1 MWSNNDRSNSK
12 IETGSFYEAQAKQ
25 FLLDQGLIFIEQNV
39 NFKTGELDLVMKHD
53 KHLVFVEVRY
63 RSSQEYGGAVTSIT
77 ASKQSRV
84 RRAAQTYLQRHF
96 GNRPPPCRIDVI
108 AFEGADTEAI
118 WIKNAFA

>member
-1 MWSNNDRSNSK
+1 MWSSSDRSNSK

-39 NFKTGELDLVMKHD
+39 NFKTGELDLIMKHD

-63 RSSQEYGGAVTSIT
+63 RASQDYGGAVTSIT

-96 GNRPPPCRIDVI
+96 GNRPPPCRIDVV
-108 AFEGADTEAI
+108 AYEGADAKAI
-118 WIKNAFA
+118 WIQNAFA